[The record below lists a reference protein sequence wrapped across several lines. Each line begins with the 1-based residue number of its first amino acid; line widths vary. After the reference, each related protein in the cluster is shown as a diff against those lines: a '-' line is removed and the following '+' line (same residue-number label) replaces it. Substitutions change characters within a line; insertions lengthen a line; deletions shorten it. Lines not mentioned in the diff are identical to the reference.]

1 MSVPGD
7 RAGPAQRDQLETTTT
22 RIVRE
27 NQAMVIQDLTV
38 RNLAR
43 AIWDVPWRDLRA
55 GLDYK
60 ATGAGGDC

>member
-1 MSVPGD
+1 VSVPGH
-7 RAGPAQRDQLETTTT
+7 RAGPAQRDQPARTTT

-43 AIWDVPWRDLRA
+43 AISDVAWRDLRA

-60 ATGAGGDC
+60 VTGAGGH